1 MAPQDDSRLTNKRSS
16 TPDRNG
22 KDPFWSVPAGEL
34 LQRLETTAQGLTE
47 AEAAA
52 RLARYGANSL
62 KPKRELSWPGLLLG
76 QFKSP
81 LVLILVAA
89 AVLSFFLHDRTNA
102 GIILGIVVVSS
113 VLGFWQEYGAAGAV
127 AKLLAVVQVK
137 VQVLRDGHERDV
149 PVDEIVPGD
158 VLALNAGDVVPGD
171 CLVLESK
178 DLFAN
183 EAALTGES
191 FPAEKLA
198 GVMPAETALGGRTN
212 VLYMGTHVVSGS
224 GRALVART
232 GRETEF
238 GKVSDRLRLRPPETD
253 FERGL
258 RRFGYLLM
266 QVTLILVVG
275 IFAFNVFLKRPVF
288 DSFLFAL
295 ALAVGLTPQL
305 LPAIVSVSLSRGAQK
320 MARQKVIVRR
330 LASVENFGSMTVLCS
345 DKTGTLTRGTVQV
358 SETLDAAGNV
368 SEKVLLYSFVNAAFQ
383 SGFTNPIDA
392 AIKTQHPFDLTGWT
406 KLDEVPYD
414 FVRKR
419 LSVLVETSTSA
430 NADRQLPNSDVRT
443 SALGVRTSESRCL
456 LITKGALPNVLEVC
470 TRAEQAG
477 NPVEIAGLREAIDG
491 RYRWLSA
498 KGLRV
503 LGVACRDTGADR
515 TITRE
520 DEVGMT
526 FLGFLVLEDPI
537 KPDIAET
544 VAQLRGKGVRLKLV
558 TGDNRLVA
566 ANIGVQVGLDN
577 PEILAG
583 PEMHDISDEAL
594 PVLVD
599 DVDIFAEVEPGQK
612 ERIVNALKKA
622 GNVVGFLGDGI
633 NDAPALRAADVGISV
648 DSAVDV
654 AKEAA
659 DIVLLEQDLGVLTR
673 GVEAGRRTFANTM
686 KYVFM
691 ATSANFGNMFS
702 MAGASLFLPFL
713 PLLPTQILLT
723 NLLTDLP
730 EMTIA
735 TDYVDPEQVER
746 PHRWDIRFVRRF
758 MLTFGLLS
766 SVFDYLTFG
775 LLMLLLRAD
784 MARFRTGW
792 FIESVL
798 SASLIV
804 LVIRTRRPFF
814 KSPPR
819 IYLTLATLLVIAFTV
834 ALPWTPLG
842 RLFGFVPLP
851 LEFITLLAAILV
863 LYVASAEVVK
873 RVFYRHAP

>member
-1 MAPQDDSRLTNKRSS
+1 MAKP
-16 TPDRNG
+16 G
-22 KDPFWSVPAGEL
+22 KAGTADTAFWGVSIEEL
-34 LQRLETTAQGLTE
+34 LQRFNTTAQGLTE
-47 AEAAA
+47 AEAAV
-52 RLARYGANSL
+52 RLDRAGANRL
-62 KPKRELSWPGLLLG
+62 RPRHELSRLG
-76 QFKSP
+76 ALFAQFKSP

-89 AVLSFFLHDRTNA
+89 SVPAFFLHDRTNA
-102 GIILGIVVVSS
+102 GIILGIVAVSA
-113 VLGFWQEYGAAGAV
+113 VLGSWQEYAAAGAV
-127 AKLLAVVQVK
+127 ARLLAAVQVK
-137 VQVLRDGHERDV
+137 VQALRDGNERDV

-171 CLVLESK
+171 SRVLESK

-191 FPAEKLA
+191 YPAEKLA
-198 GVMPAETALGGRTN
+198 GVMPATTALAGRTN
-212 VLYMGTHVVSGS
+212 VLYMGTHVVSGT
-224 GRALVART
+224 GRALVVRT

-238 GKVSDRLRLRPPETD
+238 GKVSDRLRLRPPETE

-330 LASVENFGSMTVLCS
+330 LASVENFGSMNVLCS
-345 DKTGTLTRGTVQV
+345 DKTGTLTRGAVQV
-358 SETLDAAGNV
+358 REALDEAGNA
-368 SEKVLLYSFVNAAFQ
+368 SEKVLHYAFVNAVFQ
-383 SGFTNPIDA
+383 TGFTNPIDA
-392 AIKTQHPFDLTGWT
+392 AIKTQHPSDLAGWV

-419 LSVLVETSTSA
+419 LSVLAEH
-430 NADRQLPNSDVRT
+430 D
-443 SALGVRTSESRCL
+443 GHCL

-470 TRAEQAG
+470 THSEQAG
-477 NPVEIAGLREAIDG
+477 NPVDITGLREEIEG
-491 RYRWLSA
+491 RYQWLSA
-498 KGLRV
+498 KGFRV
-503 LGVACRDTGADR
+503 LGVAYRDTGDSR

-526 FLGFLVLEDPI
+526 FLGFVVLEDPL
-537 KPDIAET
+537 KPDIAEN

-566 ANIGVQVGLDN
+566 ANIGVQVGLEN
-577 PEILAG
+577 PEILSG

-612 ERIVNALKKA
+612 ERIVSALKKA

-659 DIVLLEQDLGVLTR
+659 DIVLLERDLGVLTH
-673 GVEAGRRTFANTM
+673 GIEAGRRTFANTL

-691 ATSANFGNMFS
+691 ATSANFGNMLS

-746 PHRWDIRFVRRF
+746 PHRWDIRFIRRF
-758 MLTFGLLS
+758 MVTFGLLS

-775 LLMLLLRAD
+775 LLMFVLHANV
-784 MARFRTGW
+784 ASFRTGW

-814 KSPPR
+814 RSPPR
-819 IYLTLATLLVIAFTV
+819 SYLALATLLVIAFTV
-834 ALPWTPLG
+834 ALPWTPPG

-851 LEFITLLAAILV
+851 PEFVALLLVILV
-863 LYVASAEVVK
+863 LYVAGAEVVK
-873 RVFYRHAP
+873 RLFYRRVV

>member
-1 MAPQDDSRLTNKRSS
+1 MASPAKSHATG
-16 TPDRNG
+16 TA
-22 KDPFWSVPAGEL
+22 PFWSVPAGEL
-34 LQRLETTAQGLTE
+34 LQRLETAAQGLTG

-52 RLARYGANSL
+52 RLERYGANSL
-62 KPKRELSWPGLLLG
+62 KPKRELSWPGLLFG

-81 LVLILVAA
+81 LQLILVAA
-89 AVLSFFLHDRTNA
+89 AILSFFLHDHTNA
-102 GIILGIVVVSS
+102 SIILGIVVVSA
-113 VLGFWQEYGAAGAV
+113 VLGFWQEYSAAGAV
-127 AKLLAVVQVK
+127 AKLLAVVQVRVK
-137 VQVLRDGHERDV
+137 ALRDGQEQDV

-158 VLALNAGDVVPGD
+158 VLALSAGDVVPGD
-171 CLVLESK
+171 CAVLESK

-198 GVMPAETALGGRTN
+198 GVVAAEAALAERTN
-212 VLYMGTHVVSGS
+212 VLFMGTNVLSGT
-224 GRALVART
+224 GRALVVRT
-232 GRETEF
+232 GRDTEF

-266 QVTLILVVG
+266 QVTLILIVG

-320 MARQKVIVRR
+320 MAKQKVIVRR

-345 DKTGTLTRGTVQV
+345 DKTGTLTSGTVQV
-358 SETLDAAGNV
+358 REALDEAGNA
-368 SEKVLLYSFVNAAFQ
+368 SEKVLLYSFVNATFQ

-392 AIKTQHPFDLTGWT
+392 AIKTQHPFDLAGWT

-419 LSVLVETSTSA
+419 LSVLVEYK
-430 NADRQLPNSDVRT
+430 
-443 SALGVRTSESRCL
+443 GRCL

-470 TRAEQAG
+470 THAEQAG
-477 NPVEIAGLREAIDG
+477 NPVDIAGLQEEIEG
-491 RYRWLSA
+491 RYQWLSA

-503 LGVACRDTGADR
+503 LGVACRDTGTDR
-515 TITRE
+515 TITRD

-526 FLGFLVLEDPI
+526 FVGFLVLEDPL
-537 KPDIAET
+537 KPDIAENVT
-544 VAQLRGKGVRLKLV
+544 QLRGKGVRLKVV

-566 ANIGVQVGLDN
+566 TNIGIQVGLDN
-577 PEILAG
+577 PEILTG

-659 DIVLLEQDLGVLTR
+659 DIVLLERDLGVLTH
-673 GVEAGRRTFANTM
+673 GIEAGRRTYSNTL

-735 TDYVDPEQVER
+735 ADHVDPEMIEKPR
-746 PHRWDIRFVRRF
+746 RWDIRFIRRF
-758 MLTFGLLS
+758 MLVFGLLS
-766 SVFDYLTFG
+766 SVFDYLTIG
-775 LLMLLLRAD
+775 LLMLLLHAD
-784 MARFRTGW
+784 AARFRTGW

-804 LVIRTRRPFF
+804 LVIRTRRLFF
-814 KSPPR
+814 RSPPR
-819 IYLTLATLLVIAFTV
+819 IYLTLATLFVMAFTV

-851 LEFITLLAAILV
+851 LEFIALLAVILV
-863 LYVASAEVVK
+863 LYVAGAEITK
-873 RVFYRHAP
+873 RIFYRHTS

>member
-1 MAPQDDSRLTNKRSS
+1 MLSLDNSRQITKRNGAPN
-16 TPDRNG
+16 PGG
-22 KDPFWSVPAGEL
+22 KDPFWSAPADEL
-34 LQRLETTAQGLTE
+34 LQRLETSVQGLTE
-47 AEAAA
+47 TEAAA
-52 RLARYGANSL
+52 RLDRYGANRL
-62 KPKRELSWPGLLLG
+62 RPKRELSWPGLLLG

-89 AVLSFFLHDRTNA
+89 ASLAFFLHDQTNA
-102 GIILGIVVVSS
+102 GIILGIVVVSA
-113 VLGFWQEYGAAGAV
+113 VLGFWQEYSAAGAV

-137 VQVLRDGHERDV
+137 VQALRDGSPRDV

-171 CLVLESK
+171 CRVLESK

-191 FPAEKLA
+191 FPAEKMA
-198 GVMPAETALGGRTN
+198 GVLSAGTPLGGRTN
-212 VLYMGTHVVSGS
+212 VLFMGTHVVSGT
-224 GRALVART
+224 GRALVVRT
-232 GRETEF
+232 GRDTEF

-345 DKTGTLTRGTVQV
+345 DKTGTLTSGIVQV
-358 SETLDAAGNV
+358 REALDEAGNP
-368 SEKVLLYSFVNAAFQ
+368 SEQVLRYAFVNAVFQ

-392 AIKTQHPFDLTGWT
+392 AIKAQHPFDLAGWT

-419 LSVLVETSTSA
+419 LSVLAE
-430 NADRQLPNSDVRT
+430 NK
-443 SALGVRTSESRCL
+443 GRCL

-470 TRAEQAG
+470 TYSEQAG
-477 NPVEIAGLREAIDG
+477 NPVDIAGLREEIEG
-491 RYRWLSA
+491 RYQWLST

-503 LGVACRDTGADR
+503 LGVAYRDTGTDR

-520 DEVGMT
+520 DEAGMT
-526 FLGFLVLEDPI
+526 FLGFLVLEDPL
-537 KPDIAET
+537 KPNIAEN
-544 VAQLRGKGVRLKLV
+544 VVQLRGKGVRLKLV

-566 ANIGVQVGLDN
+566 ANIGIQVGLAN
-577 PEILAG
+577 PEILSG

-659 DIVLLEQDLGVLTR
+659 DIVLLERDLGVLTH
-673 GVEAGRRTFANTM
+673 GIEAGRRTFANTL

-735 TDYVDPEQVER
+735 TDHVDPEQVER
-746 PHRWDIRFVRRF
+746 PHRWDIRFIRRF
-758 MLTFGLLS
+758 MVTFGLLS

-775 LLMLLLRAD
+775 VLMLLLHAD

-814 KSPPR
+814 RSPPR
-819 IYLTLATLLVIAFTV
+819 IYLALATLLIAAFTV

-851 LEFITLLAAILV
+851 FESITLLALILV
-863 LYVASAEVVK
+863 LYVASAEIVK
-873 RVFYRHAP
+873 RAFYRRTA

>member
-1 MAPQDDSRLTNKRSS
+1 MPAQDNSRPTVN
-16 TPDRNG
+16 RNG
-22 KDPFWSVPAGEL
+22 KDPFWSVPAAEL
-34 LQRLETTAQGLTE
+34 LQRLETTAQGLTGEE
-47 AEAAA
+47 AKV
-52 RLARYGANSL
+52 RLERYGANSL
-62 KPKRELSWPGLLLG
+62 KPKAELSWPGLLLG

-89 AVLSFFLHDRTNA
+89 AILSFFLHDHTNA
-102 GIILGIVVVSS
+102 SIILGIVVVSA
-113 VLGFWQEYGAAGAV
+113 VLGFWQEYSAAGAV

-137 VQVLRDGHERDV
+137 VRALRDGQERDV

-158 VLALNAGDVVPGD
+158 VLALSAGDVVSGD
-171 CLVLESK
+171 CAVLESK
-178 DLFAN
+178 DLFTN
-183 EAALTGES
+183 EAPLTGES

-198 GVMPAETALGGRTN
+198 GVVAAAAPLGGRTN
-212 VLYMGTHVVSGS
+212 VLYMGTHVVSGT

-232 GRETEF
+232 GRDTEF
-238 GKVSDRLRLRPPETD
+238 GKVSVRLRLRPPETD

-330 LASVENFGSMTVLCS
+330 LSSVENFGSMTVLCS

-358 SETLDAAGNV
+358 QEALDEAGNS
-368 SEKVLLYSFVNAAFQ
+368 SEKVLLYAFVNASFQ
-383 SGFTNPIDA
+383 TGFTNPIDA
-392 AIKTQHPFDLTGWT
+392 AIKTQHPFDLSGWT

-419 LSVLVETSTSA
+419 LSVLAEYK
-430 NADRQLPNSDVRT
+430 
-443 SALGVRTSESRCL
+443 GRCL
-456 LITKGALPNVLEVC
+456 HITKGALPNVLEVC
-470 TRAEQAG
+470 THAERAE
-477 NPVEIAGLREAIDG
+477 NPVDIAGLREEIEG
-491 RYRWLSA
+491 RYQWLSA

-503 LGVACRDTGADR
+503 LGVAYRDTGADR
-515 TITRE
+515 TITRD
-520 DEVGMT
+520 DETGMT
-526 FLGFLVLEDPI
+526 FLGFLVLEDPL

-544 VAQLRGKGVRLKLV
+544 VAHLRGKGVRLKIV

-566 ANIGVQVGLDN
+566 ANIGVQAGLEN

-583 PEMHDISDEAL
+583 PEMHDISDEGL

-648 DSAVDV
+648 EGAVDV

-659 DIVLLEQDLGVLTR
+659 DIVLLERDLGVLTH
-673 GVEAGRRTFANTM
+673 GIEAGRRTFANTM

-735 TDYVDPEQVER
+735 ADHVDPEQVER
-746 PHRWDIRFVRRF
+746 PHRWDIRFIRRF
-758 MLTFGLLS
+758 MVTFGLLS

-775 LLMLLLRAD
+775 VLMLVLHARA
-784 MARFRTGW
+784 AEFRTGW
-792 FIESVL
+792 FLESVA

-819 IYLTLATLLVIAFTV
+819 IYLALATLFVVAFTV

-851 LEFITLLAAILV
+851 FEFITLLAAILV
-863 LYVASAEVVK
+863 LYVASAEIVK
-873 RVFYRHAP
+873 RIFYRRIP

>member
-1 MAPQDDSRLTNKRSS
+1 MVSDAKSARP
-16 TPDRNG
+16 G
-22 KDPFWSVPAGEL
+22 EAPFWSIPAAEL
-34 LQRLETTAQGLTE
+34 LQTLATDAQGLTS
-47 AEAAA
+47 AAA
-52 RLARYGANSL
+52 AERLSRYGANSL
-62 KPKRELSWPGLLLG
+62 KRRHGLGWPAQLLG

-81 LVLILVAA
+81 LVLILIAA
-89 AVLSFFLHDRTNA
+89 AILSYFLHDRTNA
-102 GIILGIVVVSS
+102 GIILGIVIVSS
-113 VLGFWQEYGAAGAV
+113 ALGFWQEYAAAGAV
-127 AKLLAVVQVK
+127 DRLLAVVQVK
-137 VQVLRDGHERDV
+137 VQTLRDGRPQDT

-158 VLALNAGDVVPGD
+158 VLALSAGDVVPGD
-171 CLVLESK
+171 SRVLESK
-178 DLFAN
+178 DLFCN

-198 GVMPAETALGGRTN
+198 GMVGTGAALTERTN
-212 VLYMGTHVVSGS
+212 VLFMGTHVVSGT
-224 GRALVART
+224 GRALVVRT

-258 RRFGYLLM
+258 RRFGYMLM
-266 QVTLILVVG
+266 QLTMVLVVG

-330 LASVENFGSMTVLCS
+330 LSSVENFGSMTVLCS
-345 DKTGTLTRGTVQV
+345 DKTGTLTRGSVTVR
-358 SETLDAAGNV
+358 EALDEAGN
-368 SEKVLLYSFVNAAFQ
+368 SSDKVLRYAFVNASFQ
-383 SGFTNPIDA
+383 SGFANPIDA
-392 AIKTQHPFDLTGWT
+392 ALKAQHAFDLTGWA

-419 LSVLVETSTSA
+419 LSVLVEHEGHC
-430 NADRQLPNSDVRT
+430 R
-443 SALGVRTSESRCL
+443 
-456 LITKGALPNVLEVC
+456 LITKGALPEVLDVC
-470 TRAEQAG
+470 TQAERDGDA
-477 NPVEIAGLREAIDG
+477 VDIAGLREEIAG
-491 RYRWLSA
+491 RYQWLSA

-503 LGVACRDTGADR
+503 LGVACRDTGQER
-515 TITRE
+515 TITRD
-520 DEVGMT
+520 DETGMT
-526 FLGFLVLEDPI
+526 FMGFLVLEDPL
-537 KPDIAET
+537 KPDIVES
-544 VAQLRGKGVRLKLV
+544 VSQLRGRGVRLKLV

-566 ANIGVQVGLDN
+566 ANIGIQAGLEN
-577 PEILAG
+577 PEILSG
-583 PEMHDISDEAL
+583 PEMHDITNEAL

-599 DVDIFAEVEPGQK
+599 DVDVFAEVEPGQK

-648 DSAVDV
+648 EGAVDV
-654 AKEAA
+654 AKQAA
-659 DIVLLEQDLGVLTR
+659 DIVLLERDLGVLTH

-735 TDYVDPEQVER
+735 TDHVDPELVEK
-746 PHRWDIRFVRRF
+746 PHRWDVRFIRRF
-758 MLTFGLLS
+758 MVTFGLLS

-775 LLMLLLRAD
+775 LLILILHAD
-784 MARFRTGW
+784 TARFRTGW

-798 SASLIV
+798 SASFIV

-814 KSPPR
+814 MSPPR
-819 IYLTLATLLVIAFTV
+819 VYLTLATLFVMAFTV

-851 LEFITLLAAILV
+851 FSFLGILAAILA
-863 LYVASAEVVK
+863 LYAATAEIRK
-873 RVFYRHAP
+873 RAFYRNTA

>member
-1 MAPQDDSRLTNKRSS
+1 MARPAKATAADAV
-16 TPDRNG
+16 
-22 KDPFWSVPAGEL
+22 PFWSVPAGEL

-52 RLARYGANSL
+52 RLSRSGANRL
-62 KPKRELSWPGLLLG
+62 RPKREPSWPGLLLG

-89 AVLSFFLHDRTNA
+89 ALLSFFLHDKTNA
-102 GIILGIVVVSS
+102 VIILGIVVVSA

-137 VQVLRDGHERDV
+137 VQALRNGRERDV

-158 VLALNAGDVVPGD
+158 VLAFNAGDVVPGD
-171 CLVLESK
+171 CRVLESK

-191 FPAEKLA
+191 FPAEKLP
-198 GVMPAETALGGRTN
+198 GVIPAETRLGGRTN
-212 VLYMGTHVVSGS
+212 VLYMGTHVVSGT
-224 GRALVART
+224 GRALVVRT
-232 GRETEF
+232 GRDTEF

-266 QVTLILVVG
+266 EITLFLVVG

-305 LPAIVSVSLSRGAQK
+305 LPAIVSVSLSRGAQL

-345 DKTGTLTRGTVQV
+345 DKTGTLTRGIVQV
-358 SETLDAAGNV
+358 RETLDAAGNV

-392 AIKTQHPFDLTGWT
+392 AIKAQHPFDLSGWT

-419 LSVLVETSTSA
+419 LSVLVETSTSE
-430 NADRQLPNSDVRT
+430 NDERQSPKSGAPA
-443 SALGVRTSESRCL
+443 SASKRL

-470 TRAEQAG
+470 TNAEQAG
-477 NPVEIAGLREAIDG
+477 NPVAIAGLREEIEG

-503 LGVACRDTGADR
+503 LGVAYRDTGPDR

-520 DEVGMT
+520 DEAGMT
-526 FLGFLVLEDPI
+526 FLGFLVLEDPL
-537 KPDIAET
+537 KAGIAEN
-544 VAQLRGKGVRLKLV
+544 VARLRGKGVRLKLI

-566 ANIGVQVGLDN
+566 ANIGVRVGLDN
-577 PEILAG
+577 PELLAG
-583 PEMHDISDEAL
+583 SEMHDISADAL

-622 GNVVGFLGDGI
+622 GHVVGFLGDGI

-648 DSAVDV
+648 DEAVDV

-659 DIVLLEQDLGVLTR
+659 DIVLLEQDLGVLTN
-673 GVEAGRRTFANTM
+673 GIEAGRRTFANTL

-735 TDYVDPEQVER
+735 TDHVDPGQVER
-746 PHRWDIRFVRRF
+746 PRRWDIRFVRRF

-775 LLMLLLRAD
+775 LLMLLLHAN
-784 MARFRTGW
+784 MAQFRTGW

-819 IYLTLATLLVIAFTV
+819 IYLALATLFVIAV

-842 RLFGFVPLP
+842 RVFGFVPLP
-851 LEFITLLAAILV
+851 LEFITLLVAILAF
-863 LYVASAEVVK
+863 YVASAEVVK
-873 RVFYRHAP
+873 HIFYRHTP